1 MSLSLAVVFPVVL
14 FLVMLVV
21 QGSMWWYAR
30 QVALVA
36 AREGVDAGRL
46 QGPAAD
52 AVKNDAAVRQA
63 KDFLDREGSVLG
75 GYSVSTDGSRP
86 ELIQVTVV
94 VTPRFLIPGVPTP
107 DFTQHASAPRER
119 FVPRPG
125 GS

>member
-14 FLVMLVV
+14 ALVMLVV

-46 QGPAAD
+46 QGRVD
-52 AVKNDAAVRQA
+52 TGVKNAAAVRQA
-63 KDFLDREGSVLG
+63 EDFLSREGSVLD
-75 GYSVSTDGSRP
+75 GYSVSTAGSSDQ
-86 ELIQVTVV
+86 LIQVTVK
-94 VTPRFLIPGVPTP
+94 VTPHFLLPGLPTP
-107 DFTQHASAPRER
+107 EFTQHASAPRER
-119 FVPRPG
+119 FVPQAG

>member
-1 MSLSLAVVFPVVL
+1 MSLSLAVVFPVML

-52 AVKNDAAVRQA
+52 AAKNDAAVRQA
-63 KDFLDREGSVLG
+63 TDFLDREGSVVG
-75 GYSVSTDGSRP
+75 RYSVSTDGSSA

-94 VTPRFLIPGVPTP
+94 VAPRFLIPGVPTP
-107 DFTQHASAPRER
+107 EFTQHASGPRER

-125 GS
+125 TS